1 MNAVIW
7 VVLANAVIWVF
18 LVVVGAYVVVQG
30 SVFFVRLLDSY
41 VYPIR
46 DKDYVKNEQG
56 LLQLE
61 KVSWWKKVLL
71 AGVYLQK
78 NISEK
83 EYVKNRAEY
92 DAEGSLYRNYFANS
106 KIEKL
111 YDTTFKKKRMEMIAY
126 AVKKDAQIKAARVFS
141 TNKAEQA
148 MYQEMYLKEV
158 LNNMSLDEIVNK
170 RSQELYNDH
179 KSNEPID
186 FKKFKEFIEAA

>member
-1 MNAVIW
+1 MKGVFEMNAVIW
-7 VVLANAVIWVF
+7 SFLAVL
-18 LVVVGAYVVVQG
+18 GAYVIIQVII
-30 SVFFVRLLDSY
+30 FCIRYDDILLHR
-41 VYPIR
+41 IKA
-46 DKDYVKNEQG
+46 KDYLKDEQG
-56 LLQLE
+56 LLHLE
-61 KVSWWKKVLL
+61 KFSWWKKVLL

-78 NISEK
+78 SIAEK
-83 EYVKNRAEY
+83 EYVKDRAED
-92 DAEGSLYRNYFANS
+92 DAERSLYRNYFANS

-126 AVKKDAQIKAARVFS
+126 AVKRDAQIKAARVFS

-158 LNNMSLDEIVNK
+158 SNNMSLDEIVNK

>member
-7 VVLANAVIWVF
+7 SFLAVL
-18 LVVVGAYVVVQG
+18 GAYVIIQVII
-30 SVFFVRLLDSY
+30 FCIRYDDILLHR
-41 VYPIR
+41 IKA
-46 DKDYVKNEQG
+46 KDYLKDEQG
-56 LLQLE
+56 LLHLE
-61 KVSWWKKVLL
+61 KFSWWKKVLL

-78 NISEK
+78 SIAEK
-83 EYVKNRAEY
+83 EYVKDRAED
-92 DAEGSLYRNYFANS
+92 DAERSLYRNYFANS

-111 YDTTFKKKRMEMIAY
+111 YDTTFKKTRMEMIAY

-158 LNNMSLDEIVNK
+158 SKNMSLGEIVNK